1 MAAVAD
7 PPADTIISQPHRIVQ
22 FAARRSELVL
32 VHTPTY
38 DILGAQGQKTGRET
52 EGVRIR
58 FIDGMLQVP
67 EDGHVRTEQGRKFPA
82 PELLEWLREH
92 RLIDNRDE
100 GFWEVPTAAPAVS
113 EAELD
118 AVMEAAAMANI
129 DRLRALLTAEEKG
142 WDRSGLTRPIRKAI
156 DRLEEFTA
164 AMETQN
170 EAAAAEQA
178 AKAPAAKPAPRAKG

>member
-1 MAAVAD
+1 MTAVAD

-58 FIDGMLQVP
+58 FTDGMLQVP
-67 EDGHVRTEQGRKFPA
+67 EEGTVRTEQGRKFPA

-92 RLIDNRDE
+92 RLVNNRDE
-100 GFWEVPTAAPAVS
+100 GFWEVPKAAPAVS

-118 AVMEAAAMANI
+118 AVMGAAATANLE
-129 DRLRALLTAEEKG
+129 RLRQLLAAEEKG
-142 WDRSGLTRPIRKAI
+142 WNRGDLTRPIGKAI
-156 DRLEEFTA
+156 ARLEEFLA
-164 AMETQN
+164 SVETQVD
-170 EAAAAEQA
+170 ATAAAE
-178 AKAPAAKPAPRAKG
+178 AKQSAAKPAPRAKG